1 MMDATQTDQDAAL
14 VPRHDT
20 VVILCP
26 EAVTGGPEALHQLAH
41 AINTLGG
48 NARLAYFGQG
58 SQIEYGPTAI
68 LCRHS
73 PNPAVSETYGA
84 YNPVPLVE
92 APLSEG
98 TLVVAP
104 EILPEAL
111 LGIPARNRAVWWLS
125 VDNAIAYNPKLN
137 EAGYANALIG
147 GSGLI
152 NFYQSDYARRF
163 VERHGGSRNVFP
175 LFDYINP
182 QYLRSG
188 PPQSPSQRQQ
198 IGLFPQKGAMLASR
212 FMSANS
218 QLSFAAIQNMTRE
231 QVRQTLLNCSVYI
244 DFGHHPGKD
253 RVPREAAVSGAIV
266 FLHERG
272 AAANFHDHP
281 LDRFYLFNEED
292 IDTGSLASRVKEAI
306 SNREH
311 HRAMQQVYRQRIR
324 LGFEE
329 FMLQVRT
336 FFFHQTP

>member
-1 MMDATQTDQDAAL
+1 MMDDAKTEQNSAL

-41 AINTLGG
+41 AINSLGG

-58 SQIEYGPTAI
+58 STLEHGPTAI
-68 LCRHS
+68 VGRHS
-73 PNPAVSETYGA
+73 PNPAVAATYAA
-84 YNPVPLVE
+84 YHPVPLVE

-98 TLVVAP
+98 TLIVAP

-111 LGIPARNRAVWWLS
+111 LAIPARNRAVWWLS
-125 VDNAIAYNPKLN
+125 VDNAISYNPKLN
-137 EAGYANALIG
+137 DPGYANTLIG

-152 NFYQSDYARRF
+152 HFYQSDYARRF
-163 VERHGGSRNVFP
+163 IERYGGSRSAFP

-182 QYLRSG
+182 EYLRSA
-188 PPQSPSQRQQ
+188 PSQPQSRRQQ

-212 FMSANS
+212 FMSANPH
-218 QLSFAAIQNMTRE
+218 LSFAAIQNMTRE
-231 QVRQTLLNCSVYI
+231 QVRQSLLNCSVYI

-272 AAANFHDHP
+272 AAASFQDHP

-292 IDTGSLASRVKEAI
+292 IDTGSLASRVAEAI
-306 SNREH
+306 SDPER
-311 HRAMQQVYRQRIR
+311 HRALQQVYRQRI
-324 LGFEE
+324 LFGCEE

-336 FFFHQTP
+336 FFFHQTL

>member
-1 MMDATQTDQDAAL
+1 MLPQFDRDAAL

-41 AINTLGG
+41 AINSLGG
-48 NARLAYFGQG
+48 NARLAYFGEG
-58 SQIEYGPTAI
+58 SKIEYGPTTI
-68 LCRHS
+68 VCQYS
-73 PNPAVSETYGA
+73 PNQAVLETYGA
-84 YNPVPLVE
+84 YNPVPLIQ

-98 TLVVAP
+98 TLIIVP

-111 LGIPARNRAVWWLS
+111 LAIPARNRAVWWLS
-125 VDNAIAYNPKLN
+125 VDNAISHNPKLN
-137 EAGYANALIG
+137 EAGYANTLIG
-147 GSGLI
+147 NSGFT
-152 NFYQSDYARRF
+152 NFYQSDYARGF
-163 VERHGGSRNVFP
+163 VERHGGSRNTFP

-182 QYLRSG
+182 EYIRSG
-188 PPQSPSQRQQ
+188 PAQSQSHRQQ
-198 IGLFPQKGAMLASR
+198 IGLFPQKGAALASR
-212 FMSANS
+212 FIAANP

-281 LDRFYLFNEED
+281 LERFYLFNEQD
-292 IDTGSLASRVKEAI
+292 IDTGYLASRVEDAV

-311 HRAMQQVYRQRIR
+311 HYSRQQVYRQQVR

>member
-1 MMDATQTDQDAAL
+1 MMNTTTNQDAAL

-58 SQIEYGPTAI
+58 SRIEYGPTTI
-68 LCRHS
+68 LCRYS
-73 PNPAVSETYGA
+73 PNQAVTEAYEA
-84 YNPVPLVE
+84 YNPVPLVD
-92 APLSEG
+92 APLADG
-98 TLVVAP
+98 TLIVAP
-104 EILPEAL
+104 EILPDAL
-111 LGIPARNRAVWWLS
+111 LAIPVRNKAVWWLS
-125 VDNAIAYNPKLN
+125 VDNAISHNPKLSDP
-137 EAGYANALIG
+137 GYANTLIG
-147 GSGLI
+147 DSGFI

-163 VERHGGSRNVFP
+163 VERHGGSRNAFP

-182 QYLRSG
+182 EYIRSG
-188 PPQSPSQRQQ
+188 PAESDSRRQQ
-198 IGLFPQKGAMLASR
+198 VGLFPQKGAMLASR
-212 FMSANS
+212 FISANP
-218 QLSFAAIQNMTRE
+218 QLSFAAIQDMTRE

-253 RVPREAAVSGAIV
+253 RVPREAAVCGAIV

-272 AAANFHDHP
+272 AALHFQDHP
-281 LDRFYLFNEED
+281 LERFYLFNEHD
-292 IDTGSLASRVKEAI
+292 IDSGSLASKVGEALA
-306 SNREH
+306 NRERH
-311 HRAMQQVYRQRIR
+311 YARQQVYRQQVR